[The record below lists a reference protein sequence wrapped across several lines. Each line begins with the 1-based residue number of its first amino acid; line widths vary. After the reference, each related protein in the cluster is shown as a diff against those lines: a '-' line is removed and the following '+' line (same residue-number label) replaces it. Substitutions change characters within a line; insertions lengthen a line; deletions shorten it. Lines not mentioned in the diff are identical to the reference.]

1 MRRVLLF
8 VNPVFEQRSMHRDA
22 IARIAVLLGAGGRSV
37 EVVETLSAQSAG
49 DQARQGIDEG
59 FDTILVC
66 GGDGTVFNVIQGV
79 AGTEIP
85 VGILPFGTG
94 NVLAQNLDLPR
105 NPLEAAN
112 LLLHSSPRRIP
123 LGRITMKVKDLPEE
137 LPGRGPLTRTKSW
150 FFTMAAGMG
159 LHASLMNIADG
170 WGKRGIGRSSYF
182 FAGASLLLRHRIQPF
197 EIEVTPASGEVFRQ
211 RVCEAIAVR
220 VAQLNRW
227 RPGGSLESDTLRLA
241 AVAATSRWGLAAAS
255 IRALART
262 EARNGASSTDKD
274 SSGVS
279 YLDVQRVVCRPVPDY
294 DYTNRLLAEADGE
307 VLGAS
312 QAVIEMARESFY
324 LLWPNH
330 QAARKNGS

>member
-8 VNPVFEQRSMHRDA
+8 VNPVFEQRGVHRDA

-49 DQARQGIDEG
+49 DQARQGIEEG

-105 NPLEAAN
+105 NPVEAARKLIN
-112 LLLHSSPRRIP
+112 ASARRIP
-123 LGRITMKVKDLPEE
+123 LGRITMNVTDLPSSQT
-137 LPGRGPLTRTKSW
+137 GGDRRTRSKSW
-150 FFTMAAGMG
+150 YFTMAAGMG
-159 LHASLMNIADG
+159 LHASLLDIAEG
-170 WGKRGIGRSSYF
+170 WGKRGIGRASYF
-182 FAGASLLLRHRIQPF
+182 LAGTSLLLRHRIQAF
-197 EIEVTPASGEVFRQ
+197 EVEVTPVSGEKFRK

-220 VAQLNRW
+220 VAALNRW
-227 RPGGSLESDTLRLA
+227 RPGGSLENPWLRLA
-241 AVAATSRWGLAAAS
+241 LVDATGRLGLAEAS
-255 IRALART
+255 IRALARA
-262 EARNGASSTDKD
+262 ESRNGSGGSTRASAHYVDA
-274 SSGVS
+274 
-279 YLDVQRVVCRPVPDY
+279 LRMVCRPAPDY
-294 DYTNRLLAEADGE
+294 DYESGVLAEADGE

-312 QAVIEMARESFY
+312 HAVIEMAKESFY
-324 LLWPNH
+324 LLWP
-330 QAARKNGS
+330 SS